1 MAVADRPVRSTG
13 SAISG
18 YCSRMASG
26 LSIGLA
32 IGLGGVAALVLGALA
47 DTVDLRAALLAT
59 ALGPAIAFG
68 VSFLLPPAPG
78 RRSFGPEPAPAT
90 L

>member
-1 MAVADRPVRSTG
+1 MSQEYMPGRVG
-13 SAISG
+13 
-18 YCSRMASG
+18 MASG

-47 DTVDLRAALLAT
+47 DTVDLEAAVLAT
-59 ALGPAIAFG
+59 AIGPALALAVTFM
-68 VSFLLPPAPG
+68 LPPAPG
-78 RRSFGPEPAPAT
+78 RRIVGREPEPAPAT